1 MSYWEFNEVYVL
13 LTAIIL
19 IVFAVLIY
27 QLAIQFQIE
36 ISRELNDCTT
46 PLAIY
51 FDKDIRNKCLQKH
64 IATNNN
70 DVKKIQKHMKMFDE
84 EIAPSLEKSI
94 QDLVDKNTMSN
105 LNYENVQY
113 NLSKNEAQ
121 EILNGKQSLIDLSG
135 VITTIKTQYQE
146 NSTDLMNLVDDYENR
161 VNTNIRFIVEVGNS
175 LVNKLFS
182 NIYTKKFEE
191 KRKTM
196 VGQYKRI
203 KTYLDNLIKTNQID
217 PKDGVLRDLTKDEIK
232 GKQ

>member
-36 ISRELNDCTT
+36 ISRELNDCTN

-64 IATNNN
+64 ISTNNN

-105 LNYENVQY
+105 LNYENVQD

-196 VGQYKRI
+196 VGQYERI

>member
-36 ISRELNDCTT
+36 ISRELNDCTN

-51 FDKDIRNKCLQKH
+51 FDEDIRNKCLQKH

-105 LNYENVQY
+105 LNYENVQD

-203 KTYLDNLIKTNQID
+203 KTYLDKLIKTNQID
-217 PKDGVLRDLTKDEIK
+217 PKDGFLRDLTKDEMK

>member
-13 LTAIIL
+13 VTAIIL

-27 QLAIQFQIE
+27 QLAVQFQIE
-36 ISRELNDCTT
+36 ISRELNDCSN

-51 FDKDIRNKCLQKH
+51 FDNDIRNKCLHEH
-64 IATNNN
+64 IATKNE
-70 DVKKIQKHMKMFDE
+70 DVKKIQKIMKKFDQDT
-84 EIAPSLEKSI
+84 APSLEKSM
-94 QDLVDKNTMSN
+94 QDLIDKNTLSN
-105 LNYENVQY
+105 LNYENVQD

-146 NSTDLMNLVDDYENR
+146 NSKDLMNLVDDYENR
-161 VNTNIRFIVEVGNS
+161 VNTNIRFIVDVGNS
-175 LVNKLFS
+175 LVNKLLS

-191 KRKTM
+191 KRKTI
-196 VGQYKRI
+196 VDEYQRI
-203 KTYLDNLIKTNQID
+203 KTYLDNLIKTKQID
-217 PKDGVLRDLTKDEIK
+217 PKDGFLRDLTKDEMK

>member
-1 MSYWEFNEVYVL
+1 VL

-19 IVFAVLIY
+19 IGFAVLIY

-36 ISRELNDCTT
+36 ISRELNDCTN

-64 IATNNN
+64 IANKNEN
-70 DVKKIQKHMKMFDE
+70 VNKIQKIMKKFDTKT
-84 EIAPSLEKSI
+84 APSLEKSI

-105 LNYENVQY
+105 LNYENVQ
-113 NLSKNEAQ
+113 NMLSQNEAQ

-146 NSTDLMNLVDDYENR
+146 NSKDLMNLVNDYENQ
-161 VNTNIRFIVEVGNS
+161 VNTNIQFIVEVGNS
-175 LVNKLFS
+175 LVNKLLS
-182 NIYTKKFEE
+182 NVYTKKFEE

-196 VGQYKRI
+196 VGQYERI
-203 KTYLDNLIKTNQID
+203 KAYLDNLIQTKQID
-217 PKDGVLRDLTKDEIK
+217 PRDRVLRDLTKDEIQ
-232 GKQ
+232 GRQ

>member
-19 IVFAVLIY
+19 IGFAVLIY

-36 ISRELNDCTT
+36 ISRELNDCTN

-64 IATNNN
+64 IANKNEN
-70 DVKKIQKHMKMFDE
+70 VNKIQKIMKKFDTKT
-84 EIAPSLEKSI
+84 APSLEKSI

-105 LNYENVQY
+105 LNYENVQ
-113 NLSKNEAQ
+113 NMLSQNEAQ

-146 NSTDLMNLVDDYENR
+146 NSKDLMNLVNDYENQ
-161 VNTNIRFIVEVGNS
+161 VNTNIQFIVEVGNS
-175 LVNKLFS
+175 LVNKLLS
-182 NIYTKKFEE
+182 NVYTKKFEE

-196 VGQYKRI
+196 VGQYERI
-203 KTYLDNLIKTNQID
+203 KAYLDNLIQTKQID
-217 PKDGVLRDLTKDEIK
+217 PRDRVLRDLTKDEIQ
-232 GKQ
+232 GRQ

>member
-36 ISRELNDCTT
+36 ISRELNDCTN

-64 IATNNN
+64 IATNNK
-70 DVKKIQKHMKMFDE
+70 DVKQIQKHMKKFDE
-84 EIAPSLEKSI
+84 DIAPSLEKSI
-94 QDLVDKNTMSN
+94 QDLVDKNNMSN
-105 LNYENVQY
+105 LNYINVQD

-135 VITTIKTQYQE
+135 VVATIKTQYQE
-146 NSTDLMNLVDDYENR
+146 NSNDLMNLVDDYENR

-175 LVNKLFS
+175 LVNKLLS

-196 VGQYKRI
+196 VGQYERI
-203 KTYLDNLIKTNQID
+203 KTYLDKLIKTNQID
-217 PKDGVLRDLTKDEIK
+217 PKDGFLRDLTKDEMK

>member
-13 LTAIIL
+13 VTAIIL

-36 ISRELNDCTT
+36 ISRELNDCTN

-64 IATNNN
+64 IADKNE
-70 DVKKIQKHMKMFDE
+70 DVKKIQKIMKKFDQDT
-84 EIAPSLEKSI
+84 APSLEKSI
-94 QDLVDKNTMSN
+94 QDLVDKNIMSN
-105 LNYENVQY
+105 LNYENVQD

-135 VITTIKTQYQE
+135 VITTIKSQYQE
-146 NSTDLMNLVDDYENR
+146 NSKDLMNLVDDYENR

-175 LVNKLFS
+175 LVNKLLS

-191 KRKTM
+191 KRNTI
-196 VGQYKRI
+196 VNEYQRI
-203 KTYLDNLIKTNQID
+203 KIYLDNLIKTKQID
-217 PKDGVLRDLTKDEIK
+217 PKDGFLRDLTKDEMK

>member
-36 ISRELNDCTT
+36 ISRELNDCTN

-51 FDKDIRNKCLQKH
+51 FDEDIRNKCLQKH

-105 LNYENVQY
+105 LNYENVQD

>member
-36 ISRELNDCTT
+36 ISRELNDCTN

-64 IATNNN
+64 IATNNK
-70 DVKKIQKHMKMFDE
+70 DVNKIQKIMKKFDQYT
-84 EIAPSLEKSI
+84 APSLEKSI

-105 LNYENVQY
+105 LNFMNVQD

-146 NSTDLMNLVDDYENR
+146 NSKDLMNLVNDYENQ
-161 VNTNIRFIVEVGNS
+161 VNTNIQFIVDVGNS
-175 LVNKLFS
+175 LVNKLLS
-182 NIYTKKFEE
+182 NVYTKKFEE

-196 VGQYKRI
+196 VGQYERI
-203 KTYLDNLIKTNQID
+203 KTYLDNLIKTKQID
-217 PKDGVLRDLTKDEIK
+217 PKDGFLRDLTKDEMK

>member
-105 LNYENVQY
+105 LNYENVQD